1 MSEKTL
7 KTRIIHKH
15 DTEAHWNLAEN
26 FIPKQGELI
35 VYDIDDTHT
44 YERFKIGDGK
54 TLVSALPFADTT
66 YEEATSTAAGLM
78 SATDKEKLDN
88 INVDNLVTLDEDQS
102 ISGDKTFIGGV
113 DFTNATVTGLPELP
127 IEVEEL
133 PTENIDDSKIYI
145 LNEKGVEVYMHDGTQ
160 YMSLSALLAQMGG
173 TAYYYIVDELP
184 TAGQISDPDTG
195 IMYCYIFN
203 DIPYIYVDL
212 GEGASWTT
220 VSAYMGGS
228 IPDKGVT
235 ENIANETE
243 MGLYVYYYEELKGF
257 YLYSDNQWKKINN
270 DAIVDATDSNG
281 VLKENVIYRVT
292 KGNFYTSPGG
302 IMSEDTMKCNV
313 VSELP
318 SVGNP
323 AGIFDASNN
332 LQKFEVYYVTSEN
345 KAYGYVDESFATE
358 ENPVGWYSIEV
369 IGSLLELPYKG
380 IIFDISQASNYYLYL
395 LIEYAYYAYKNGF
408 STPLGI
414 DTSKDYSWTGK
425 NIFNART
432 NFLDIVWFG
441 DPDAIIRP
449 DVKFYPNSVSFMKT
463 GIDMGNVS
471 FSSKVTFSDE
481 VNFTGATITGLPE
494 PDLSNLVTLDTEQT
508 ISGKKTFSGEVDF
521 TDATVAGLPEHIV
534 DIAELPTE
542 NIDTNIIYR
551 TPSCVYYYG
560 YQIES
565 DLTSSDTWMKCNPVD
580 GLPEIGNPAAVLNT
594 ETGSVIGL
602 ESYYNIQDGTNSGY
616 VDDTLAG
623 VFGITKGWYSVEQLF
638 AVAGRT
644 YNGIVSELPNEI
656 NTEAYYLLVQHTL
669 WNYKEGKWIALNNY
683 NIYIDSNKASQTCAQ
698 EQWNRVT
705 LSPETVVLVIPSAAC
720 LGFKSMDQNPGAY
733 TQYDFAHILV
743 AGSLDAE
750 FDHLIGINARLL
762 QRVTE
767 DIEAPT
773 ISIGIV
779 NLPASDT
786 LAIKNE
792 ENSFSKLN
800 TFNGDAV
807 FNSNVDFTNANVTG
821 LPASGLTQEEVQ
833 ELIDTAI
840 NGALGGNY

>member
-44 YERFKIGDGK
+44 YERFKIGDGQ

-66 YEEATSTAAGLM
+66 YSEATTTTAGLM
-78 SATDKEKLDN
+78 SAADKEKLD
-88 INVDNLVTLDEDQS
+88 
-102 ISGDKTFIGGV
+102 
-113 DFTNATVTGLPELP
+113 GLESREPLP
-127 IEVEEL
+127 IEVDEL

-145 LNEKGVEVYMHDGTQ
+145 LNRKARNAEVYLHTGTE
-160 YMSLSALLAQMGG
+160 YMSLSALLVQMGG

-184 TAGQISDPDTG
+184 TVGELSDINNNIT
-195 IMYCYIFN
+195 YCYIFN

-220 VSAYMGGS
+220 VSAYMGGEF
-228 IPDKGVT
+228 PDKGVT
-235 ENIANETE
+235 NDITAETE
-243 MGLYVYYYEELKGF
+243 AGIYVFYTANIISKSF
-257 YLYSDNQWKKINN
+257 YLYNNNQWEKLNN
-270 DAIVDATDSNG
+270 AIVDVTELPTENAD
-281 VLKENVIYRVT
+281 KNVIYRLT
-292 KGNFYTSPGG
+292 KADFYSSLVG
-302 IMSEDTMKCNV
+302 ILPEPYVCNV
-313 VSELP
+313 VNELP

-323 AGIFDASNN
+323 IQRADGNSIDSP
-332 LQKFEVYYVTSEN
+332 LEVYYVPSEN
-345 KAYGYVDESFATE
+345 KIYGYVDENLSQHY
-358 ENPVGWYSIEV
+358 ENTGETYEVGWYSANEYL
-369 IGSLLELPYKG
+369 GSDIK
-380 IIFDISQASNYYLYL
+380 IIFDIAEATGQELHL
-395 LIEYAYYAYKNGF
+395 LVQSGGFYVYTIGGLTQING
-408 STPLGI
+408 GEI
-414 DTSKDYSWTGK
+414 DTSKDYAWSGNNSFSGSNCFLTG
-425 NIFNART
+425 AH
-432 NFLDIVWFG
+432 FG
-441 DPDAIIRP
+441 DTDIGNRGT
-449 DVKFYPNSVSFMKT
+449 VKFWT
-463 GIDMGNVS
+463 E
-471 FSSKVTFSDE
+471 KVY
-481 VNFTGATITGLPE
+481 FTYGT
-494 PDLSNLVTLDTEQT
+494 
-508 ISGKKTFSGEVDF
+508 VDF
-521 TDATVAGLPEHIV
+521 TCANPSDEGVTFNCPVDFTNAAVTGLPEHIV

-542 NIDTNIIYR
+542 NIDSNIIYR

-683 NIYIDSNKASQTCAQ
+683 NIYIDSNKASQPCAQ

-705 LSPETVVLVIPSAAC
+705 LSPETVVLVIPSVVC
-720 LGFKSMDQNPGAY
+720 LGFRTMQQNPGSYALY
-733 TQYDFAHILV
+733 GFDAV
-743 AGSLDAE
+743 APASSLDAP
-750 FDHLIGINARLL
+750 FDHLVGVNAQLL
-762 QRVTE
+762 KTTTG
-767 DIEAPT
+767 APT
-773 ISIGIV
+773 ISIDLIE
-779 NLPASDT
+779 LPASDT

-807 FNSNVDFTNANVTG
+807 FNSNVDFTNATVTG